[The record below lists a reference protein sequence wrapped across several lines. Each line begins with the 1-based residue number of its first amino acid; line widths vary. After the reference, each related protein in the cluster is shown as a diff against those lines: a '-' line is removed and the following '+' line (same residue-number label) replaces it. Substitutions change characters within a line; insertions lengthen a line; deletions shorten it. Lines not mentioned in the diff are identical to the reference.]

1 MNLNIENSILAVVD
15 MQERFAPAIHNF
27 EAVQKKVVQLCSAA
41 NEMNLSV
48 VVTEQYPNGL
58 GHTVEPIRQ
67 VLRENVPVIEKT
79 AFSCF
84 GSEEFRKELIGLK
97 KKTVLLCGIESH
109 ICLLQTA
116 LDAAER
122 GYETIVIADAVS
134 SRHPEDRETALN
146 FLRTQEG
153 ISVLSMESVL
163 FFLLQDS
170 AHPAFR
176 AVQKIIV

>member
-1 MNLNIENSILAVVD
+1 MDLNIENTILAVVD

-27 EAVQKKVVQLCSAA
+27 DAVQKRIVQLCSAA
-41 NEMNLSV
+41 NAMDLSV
-48 VVTEQYPNGL
+48 IVTEQYPKGL

-67 VLRENVPVIEKT
+67 VLREGVPVIEKT

-84 GSEEFRKELIGLK
+84 GSEDFRKELIGLK

-116 LDAAER
+116 LDAADR

-146 FLRTQEG
+146 FLRAKD
-153 ISVLSMESVL
+153 ISVLSMDSVL
-163 FFLLQDS
+163 FLLLKDS